1 MKTAE
6 FTSVARRSEDVES
19 TSIEEF
25 DASPPPAPV
34 KPGNARLRYA
44 LLIGIALSAAWLAF
58 TINSSINEIDAEV
71 QMIHEKL
78 LLPTH

>member
-1 MKTAE
+1 MNTAE
-6 FTSVARRSEDVES
+6 FPSVVRRSEEVES
-19 TSIEEF
+19 RSIEEF
-25 DASPPPAPV
+25 DTSPQPAPV
-34 KPGNARLRYA
+34 KPGNARLRYL